1 MFHDSQFY
9 QYISTINQSLKLWFY
24 MLSCLLISPLGCLIG
39 ISILTCP
46 EKMFNTLSNLFLSVS
61 HSSAIG
67 AIFPSFSRALFIDFS
82 VLHSFRSISKFD
94 WFCLQI
100 MPWFHLLFYR
110 SVKYLLCNPPP
121 RLLWLLKLASNRS
134 AYFTSSSLPICCL
147 FRNQYHLKNVMYI
160 LYSDSLGL
168 PTALRIQF
176 KDLNVAGS

>member
-1 MFHDSQFY
+1 MFHNSQFY

-82 VLHSFRSISKFD
+82 ALHSFRSISKFD

-100 MPWFHLLFYR
+100 MPWFHLLFCR
-110 SVKYLLCNPPP
+110 SVEYLLCNPPA
-121 RLLWLLKLASNRS
+121 RLPWLLKLASNRS